1 MQYTVKYSTLFKKS
15 FKKCMK
21 RGCDPELFRETL
33 AILAETGS
41 LPKKYQPHSLKG
53 NYKGCMECH
62 ITPDWLLVWKQNNKE
77 LILVLVD
84 TGSHS
89 DLF

>member
-1 MQYTVKYSTLFKKS
+1 MKYTVKYSTLFKKS

-21 RGCDPELFRETL
+21 RGLNPELFKIAL
-33 AILAETGS
+33 GILANTGE
-41 LPKKYQPHSLKG
+41 LPNEYKPHPLKG

-62 ITPDWLLVWKQNNKE
+62 LTPDWLLVWKQNDNE

-89 DLF
+89 DIF